1 MIRTNVLN
9 ATRNFQH
16 RVNAF
21 IKEIIFGENN
31 PMEITDLSY
40 KVEFQGHIHG
50 VLWAKLSKF
59 EEQSENLKVAFS
71 KLRETQHLETGER
84 KELEDYVDKFITCS
98 MNADKLSKKVSNGKK
113 LMELAQEVQQH
124 SHTRTCHKY
133 DDSCRFHKPTFPI
146 KKTTIFQKEINPDD
160 TKADKDDTIKKT
172 TIFRKDINPDDT
184 QADKNV
190 TKEKP
195 ELLNKVKELLDDKE
209 TINKIMTKYNKL
221 EESAAEYKDNRDER
235 IEELMKMA
243 GAKYDE
249 YLNAL
254 KSSVKQGY
262 MILLER
268 DIDEGY
274 INAFNP
280 EWLEAW
286 GGNMDLQPC
295 LDYFAVITYITDY
308 LTKDD
313 TGVTAILREV
323 VKKCGKDD
331 KKEQMQALIHTF
343 LTHRQMGQAE
353 AYYKIIPNLKMK
365 YSTVKTVYVPT
376 DKKELRSRFLLK
388 VGDKEETHDK
398 VAFAVNGRDGLFIEK
413 TDLIEKYIRRPGVE
427 ISMLS

>member
-1 MIRTNVLN
+1 MIAKLENLGPFQWFFTLSCADRRWDENFSSLLADRDVKLDYKVTNEGTNKTTVKFIEDGQEETMELREYLEEKVDESEHEMIRTNVLN

-31 PMEITDLSY
+31 PMEITNLSY
-40 KVEFQGHIHG
+40 KVEFQGRGAGHIHG

-59 EEQSENLKVAFS
+59 EKQSENLKVAFS

-98 MNADKLSKKVSNGKK
+98 MNADKLSQKVSNGKK

-160 TKADKDDTIKKT
+160 TQADKD
-172 TIFRKDINPDDT
+172 
-184 QADKNV
+184 V
-190 TKEKP
+190 TKENPK
-195 ELLNKVKELLDDKE
+195 LLNKVKELLDDKE

-295 LDYFAVITYITDY
+295 LDYFAVITYITNY

-313 TGVTAILREV
+313 TAVTAILREV
-323 VKKCGKDD
+323 VKKCGKDY
-331 KKEQMQALIHTF
+331 KKRTNASSYPYIPHT
-343 LTHRQMGQAE
+343 
-353 AYYKIIPNLKMK
+353 
-365 YSTVKTVYVPT
+365 
-376 DKKELRSRFLLK
+376 
-388 VGDKEETHDK
+388 
-398 VAFAVNGRDGLFIEK
+398 
-413 TDLIEKYIRRPGVE
+413 
-427 ISMLS
+427 